1 MNDQELLRYSKQVM
15 LPQIEI
21 EGQQKIMDSTMLI
34 IGMGGLG
41 SPTALYLAASGVG
54 HIIIADFDQ
63 VELSN
68 LQRQIIHGTSDIGDD
83 KVNSAKAK
91 MLEINPNIKVTIA
104 NEIVHTDNLSS
115 LIKDVDIV
123 LDGTDNFE
131 SRFVINKACVE
142 FKKPL
147 VSAAVIRL
155 EGQISVF
162 KGYKKDQPCYRCLYS
177 EEGNENESCVQNGVL
192 APVAGLVGTIQAL
205 QAIKVLLDLG
215 DQLCGTLLLVDALDL
230 SFRKVK
236 IVKDIPSINGMLHK
250 NTIVKIDELREWAD
264 IDPIHSSIRVVD
276 SLGKIWWVNEVDF
289 RALKG

>member
-1 MNDQELLRYSKQVM
+1 
-15 LPQIEI
+15 
-21 EGQQKIMDSTMLI
+21 
-34 IGMGGLG
+34 
-41 SPTALYLAASGVG
+41 LAASGVG

-115 LIKDVDIV
+115 LIKDVDVV

-131 SRFVINKACVE
+131 SRFEINKACVE
-142 FKKPL
+142 FQKPL

-162 KGYKKDQPCYRCLYS
+162 KGYEKDQPCYQCLYS

-205 QAIKVLLDLG
+205 QAIKVLLGLG
-215 DQLCGTLLLVDALDL
+215 DQLCGTLLLVDGLDL

-236 IVKDIPSINGMLHK
+236 IGKDLK
-250 NTIVKIDELREWAD
+250 C
-264 IDPIHSSIRVVD
+264 PICNS
-276 SLGKIWWVNEVDF
+276 N
-289 RALKG
+289 

>member
-104 NEIVHTDNLSS
+104 NEIVHTDNLAS

-131 SRFVINKACVE
+131 SRFEINKACVE
-142 FKKPL
+142 FQKPL

-162 KGYKKDQPCYRCLYS
+162 KGYEKDQPCYQCLYS

-205 QAIKVLLDLG
+205 QAIKVLLGLG
-215 DQLCGTLLLVDALDL
+215 DQLCGTLLLVDGLDL

-236 IVKDIPSINGMLHK
+236 IGKDLK
-250 NTIVKIDELREWAD
+250 C
-264 IDPIHSSIRVVD
+264 PICNS
-276 SLGKIWWVNEVDF
+276 N
-289 RALKG
+289 

>member
-104 NEIVHTDNLSS
+104 NEIVHDDNLAS

-131 SRFVINKACVE
+131 SRFEINKACVE
-142 FKKPL
+142 FQKPL

-162 KGYKKDQPCYRCLYS
+162 KGYEKDQPCYQCLYS

-205 QAIKVLLDLG
+205 QAIKVLLGLG

-236 IVKDIPSINGMLHK
+236 IGKDLK
-250 NTIVKIDELREWAD
+250 C
-264 IDPIHSSIRVVD
+264 PICNS
-276 SLGKIWWVNEVDF
+276 N
-289 RALKG
+289 